1 MDRAAFNEKE
11 KILPLQNQDRIS
23 EVWWVAELCFQSLN
37 MGFANKKRFG
47 MLLVNKSMDE
57 IEVFGGSQ
65 EAWGNPFLFDL
76 NKCKTGFLG
85 FLQRSPYSVHSLC
98 FVLHV
103 ARPSVEMVSRFLGF
117 SLRNFWSLGDAED
130 SGEDRRL
137 QGRCA
142 QLPRG
147 VFGSLSLWK
156 SGIPDVKNG
165 DLTINNGVIS
175 AINME
180 SLLIQSTIRVGFGEI
195 LILTMVYTI
204 GGSWKSIG

>member
-1 MDRAAFNEKE
+1 
-11 KILPLQNQDRIS
+11 
-23 EVWWVAELCFQSLN
+23 
-37 MGFANKKRFG
+37 
-47 MLLVNKSMDE
+47 MLLCNKTEDE
-57 IEVFGGSQ
+57 IEAFGFSQ
-65 EAWGNPFLFDL
+65 ETWGNPFLL
-76 NKCKTGFLG
+76 IWRTSAGKTSVSSTVWIFLCAL
-85 FLQRSPYSVHSLC
+85 FMLRPWD
-98 FVLHV
+98 V

-204 GGSWKSIG
+204 GGSWKSIGWQLRRSLVAPRREIGRASCRERV

>member
-1 MDRAAFNEKE
+1 
-11 KILPLQNQDRIS
+11 
-23 EVWWVAELCFQSLN
+23 
-37 MGFANKKRFG
+37 
-47 MLLVNKSMDE
+47 MLRPWD
-57 IEVFGGSQ
+57 
-65 EAWGNPFLFDL
+65 
-76 NKCKTGFLG
+76 
-85 FLQRSPYSVHSLC
+85 
-98 FVLHV
+98 V
-103 ARPSVEMVSRFLGF
+103 ARPSVEMVSWFLGF

-156 SGIPDVKNG
+156 SGIPDVENG
-165 DLTINNGVIS
+165 ETINNGVMS
-175 AINME
+175 PANME

-195 LILTMVYTI
+195 LVLTMVYTT